1 MNVKNIEK
9 ILDIIKNNKS
19 NYWKILKYNHL
30 EIYNEVLKLSGN
42 KFSEKLYKYLYN
54 KSGSCLECHKPTN
67 FVDINM
73 GYREFCSLN
82 CLNKSNLIRDRIIK
96 TYREKYGVD
105 NISQLE
111 IIKDKKKNTTL
122 KNFGVPSG
130 VLTPAAIGNRCR
142 KWKEYFNSDK
152 DVILKNLNIGKRKAF
167 IDDCISGDRL
177 AGKLTPMFDIH
188 SFTNIKD
195 ETLKFRCNKCNSQFN
210 HHLQWGTIP
219 ICRICNPT
227 SKFEQTVYEVV
238 ISTLKLDSNQIKRNI
253 INVIPYKELDIYI
266 PALNIAI
273 ECNGL
278 YWHSNKRKSKTY
290 HLNKTKACE
299 KRGIKLIHIFE
310 DEWNSPEFKLL
321 TSEWLRG
328 KLPINYNE
336 YYASLNNTLILNRR
350 IYNKCYI
357 PPNYELISED
367 MPKLLPTNV
376 WDCGTLNLKLKLC

>member
-1 MNVKNIEK
+1 MSMINKEQ
-9 ILDIIKNNKS
+9 ILEIIKNNKS
-19 NYWKILKYNHL
+19 NYWMILKHNHVNL
-30 EIYNEVLKLSGN
+30 YNELLKLSGT
-42 KFSEKLYKYLYN
+42 KFAEKLYRYLYN
-54 KSGSCLECHKPTN
+54 KSSSCLECHNPTN
-67 FVDINM
+67 FVDINT
-73 GYREFCSLN
+73 GYREFCSLT
-82 CLNKSNLIRDRIIK
+82 CLNKSNIIQERITK

-111 IIKDKKKNTTL
+111 SIKDKKKITTM
-122 KNFGVPSG
+122 KNFGVSCG
-130 VLTPAAIGNRCR
+130 VRTTLAIENQHD
-142 KWKEYFNSDK
+142 KWMKYLNSDK
-152 DVILKNLNIGKRKAF
+152 DIILKNLNAGKRQQF
-167 IDDCISGDRL
+167 IEGCISGDRFN
-177 AGKLTPMFDIH
+177 GKLTPLFDIN

-195 ETLKFRCNKCNSQFN
+195 SSLKFRCNECKSEFT

-219 ICRICNPT
+219 TCKVCYPT
-227 SKFEQTVYEVV
+227 SKFEQFVYEYV

-253 INVIPYKELDIYI
+253 INIIPYKELDIYI
-266 PALNIAI
+266 PSLNIAI

-321 TSEWLRG
+321 TSEWLCG

-336 YYASLNNTLILNRR
+336 YYISLNDTLILDRR